1 MLIYL
6 PSGRRELII
15 NHNNCSRFLQIWL
28 HLLLTVPVQCCM
40 YLPWAQE
47 RTKVKVTVTWAGAG
61 LYFSSSFWNSVIKCN
76 YWPDRPASLFWGLLS
91 RSWVLKTFS
100 GGCEENTGN
109 LWHRNNSNCKR
120 WRIMC
125 IGATTVDC
133 KVQKCIYC
141 CIQTGFAARLCV
153 GTKILA
159 WA

>member
-61 LYFSSSFWNSVIKCN
+61 LYFSSSFCNSVIKCN

-125 IGATTVDC
+125 IGATPDSLWTV
-133 KVQKCIYC
+133 KSRSAFIVVSKQ
-141 CIQTGFAARLCV
+141 ALRLACAV
-153 GTKILA
+153 ALRF
-159 WA
+159 